1 MTSKHISGQ
10 QSGLCQLSHD
20 FEHLTS
26 NIHVITDSCRL
37 LADTQAAGVIVAAL
51 KHALSRLDTSPELSS
66 DFSIA
71 AVQQSSHLSVTSTD
85 HHEHAV
91 DLSPVDVP
99 TALLHAAVAF
109 STSKQLC
116 EQLLSADVM
125 QPIAVVLNQGGV
137 HDHHTS
143 LAVELLWNLLE
154 ACPQADPAVPE
165 GAYTANSTLTARHS
179 KLVKSPQAKPSLASK
194 QASGSLD
201 DSIGQASFSRPDTA
215 KDEDITAEYSMSKD
229 NAEGAGC
236 EASCEQ
242 DSMQGTLGSAIEAES
257 LTGSQQ
263 DSPDLP
269 ADQPLEQDT
278 DASSTAAGVEAADTH
293 GTDCCDTDNSIGV
306 AETDTQTILGLE
318 GDMTLSTADDGEDQ
332 QSTSEPGPS
341 SVPDGSHGND
351 STAEADDLEAG
362 AASDTEAEM
371 AATSQAES
379 DAQDQDAID
388 ASSGEQSV
396 AAGIVRVFGDCLANG
411 YSTADKELRNTVLVV
426 VGLFA
431 QNRHYR
437 DALCCDA
444 MLQHLLL
451 VCTEPELGDCST
463 AHLKVTPILP
473 YALVCCVALQ

>member
-1 MTSKHISGQ
+1 M
-10 QSGLCQLSHD
+10 
-20 FEHLTS
+20 HLT
-26 NIHVITDSCRL
+26 NEIHVITDSCRL

-71 AVQQSSHLSVTSTD
+71 AVQQSSHLSVTNTD

-91 DLSPVDVP
+91 DPSPVDLP

-116 EQLLSADVM
+116 EQLLSAGVM
-125 QPIAVVLNQGGV
+125 QPIAVVLNQGDV

-165 GAYTANSTLTARHS
+165 GAYTANNTLTARHS
-179 KLVKSPQAKPSLASK
+179 KLVNFPQAKPSLASN

-201 DSIGQASFSRPDTA
+201 DISGQASFSKPDTA
-215 KDEDITAEYSMSKD
+215 EDEAITADYSMSKD

-236 EASCEQ
+236 EACCEQ

-269 ADQPLEQDT
+269 ADQPLDLDT
-278 DASSTAAGVEAADTH
+278 CALSTAAEADAADTH

-306 AETDTQTILGLE
+306 AETDAQTILELK
-318 GDMTLSTADDGEDQ
+318 GDMTLSTADDDEGQ
-332 QSTSEPGPS
+332 HSTSEPGPS
-341 SVPDGSHGND
+341 FVPDDSHGND

-362 AASDTEAEM
+362 AASDTEADM

-379 DAQDQDAID
+379 DAHDQDAID
-388 ASSGEQSV
+388 ANSGEQSV

-426 VGLFA
+426 VGLLA

-463 AHLKVTPILP
+463 AYLKVTALLLC
-473 YALVCCVALQ
+473 ALVCCVALQCSSPRA

>member
-1 MTSKHISGQ
+1 MS
-10 QSGLCQLSHD
+10 
-20 FEHLTS
+20 
-26 NIHVITDSCRL
+26 DSCRL
-37 LADTQAAGVIVAAL
+37 LEDVQAAGVIVAAL
-51 KHALSRLDTSPELSS
+51 KHALSRLDTSPALSS

-71 AVQQSSHLSVTSTD
+71 AVQPSPHLSTTSTA
-85 HHEHAV
+85 HEHAV
-91 DLSPVDVP
+91 NVSPVDLP

-116 EQLLSADVM
+116 EQLLSAGVM

-165 GAYTANSTLTARHS
+165 GAYMANSTLTAHHS
-179 KLVKSPQAKPSLASK
+179 KLVKFPQAKPSLASR
-194 QASGSLD
+194 QASDSLD
-201 DSIGQASFSRPDTA
+201 DIGGQASYSRPDTA
-215 KDEDITAEYSMSKD
+215 EDENITADYDMLKD
-229 NAEGAGC
+229 NAEGAGF

-278 DASSTAAGVEAADTH
+278 GELSTAAEAEAADTP
-293 GTDCCDTDNSIGV
+293 GTDCCDTDNSTGV
-306 AETDTQTILGLE
+306 AEADAQTNLGLE
-318 GDMTLSTADDGEDQ
+318 GDMKMSTAGDGEGQ
-332 QSTSEPGPS
+332 QSTSEPGTS
-341 SVPDGSHGND
+341 SVPDDSHGND

-362 AASDTEAEM
+362 AVSDTEADM

-379 DAQDQDAID
+379 DADDQDVTD
-388 ASSGEQSV
+388 ANSGEQSV
-396 AAGIVRVFGDCLANG
+396 AAGVVRVFGDCLANG

-426 VGLFA
+426 VGLLA
-431 QNRHYR
+431 QSRHNR

-463 AHLKVTPILP
+463 AYLKVASLLLC
-473 YALVCCVALQ
+473 ALVCCAALQCSFPRA

>member
-1 MTSKHISGQ
+1 M
-10 QSGLCQLSHD
+10 
-20 FEHLTS
+20 
-26 NIHVITDSCRL
+26 
-37 LADTQAAGVIVAAL
+37 LADTQAAGVVVAAL
-51 KHALSRLDTSPELSS
+51 KHALSRLDTSPAS

-71 AVQQSSHLSVTSTD
+71 AVQPSPHLSVTSTI
-85 HHEHAV
+85 HEHAV
-91 DLSPVDVP
+91 DRTPVDLP

-109 STSKQLC
+109 STSKHLG
-116 EQLLSADVM
+116 EQLLSAGVM

-165 GAYTANSTLTARHS
+165 GAYMANSTLTARHS
-179 KLVKSPQAKPSLASK
+179 KLVKFPQAKPCLASK

-201 DSIGQASFSRPDTA
+201 DVNGQASFSRPDTA
-215 KDEDITAEYSMSKD
+215 EDEGVTADYDMQKD
-229 NAEGAGC
+229 NAEGVGF
-236 EASCEQ
+236 ETSCEQ

-257 LTGSQQ
+257 LTGSQR

-269 ADQPLEQDT
+269 ADQPLDQDT
-278 DASSTAAGVEAADTH
+278 GALSTAAGAEAADTH

-306 AETDTQTILGLE
+306 AETDAQTILGLE
-318 GDMTLSTADDGEDQ
+318 GDMTLTTAGDGEGQ
-332 QSTSEPGPS
+332 QSTCEPGTS
-341 SVPDGSHGND
+341 SVPDASHSND

-362 AASDTEAEM
+362 AASDTEAGV
-371 AATSQAES
+371 AASSQAQS
-379 DAQDQDAID
+379 DAHDQDAID
-388 ASSGEQSV
+388 ANSGEQSV
-396 AAGIVRVFGDCLANG
+396 AVGIVRVFGDCLANG

-426 VGLFA
+426 VGLLA
-431 QNRHYR
+431 QSRHYR

-463 AHLKVTPILP
+463 AYLKVTALLP
-473 YALVCCVALQ
+473 YALVCCVALQCSFPRA

>member
-1 MTSKHISGQ
+1 
-10 QSGLCQLSHD
+10 
-20 FEHLTS
+20 
-26 NIHVITDSCRL
+26 L
-37 LADTQAAGVIVAAL
+37 LADAQAAGVIVAAL

-71 AVQQSSHLSVTSTD
+71 AVQQTAHLSVTSTN

-91 DLSPVDVP
+91 DLSPVDLP
-99 TALLHAAVAF
+99 TALLHTAVAF

-116 EQLLSADVM
+116 EQLLSAGVM
-125 QPIAVVLNQGGV
+125 QTLAVVLNQGGV
-137 HDHHTS
+137 HEHHTS

-154 ACPQADPAVPE
+154 ACPQADPAINE
-165 GAYTANSTLTARHS
+165 GAYMANSTLTARHS
-179 KLVKSPQAKPSLASK
+179 KLVKFPQAKPSLASE

-201 DSIGQASFSRPDTA
+201 DISGQASCSRPDTA
-215 KDEDITAEYSMSKD
+215 EDEDVTADYDMQKD
-229 NAEGAGC
+229 NAEGAGF

-257 LTGSQQ
+257 LTGSQKG
-263 DSPDLP
+263 SLDLP

-278 DASSTAAGVEAADTH
+278 DALSTAAEAVSADTH
-293 GTDCCDTDNSIGV
+293 DTDCCDTDNSIGV
-306 AETDTQTILGLE
+306 AETDAQTSLGLE
-318 GDMTLSTADDGEDQ
+318 GTMTLSIAGDGEGQ

-341 SVPDGSHGND
+341 SVPNDSYGND

-362 AASDTEAEM
+362 AASDTEADM
-371 AATSQAES
+371 AATSQAQS
-379 DAQDQDAID
+379 DAHDQDAID
-388 ASSGEQSV
+388 TNSGEQSV
-396 AAGIVRVFGDCLANG
+396 AAGIVRVFSDCLANG

-426 VGLFA
+426 VGLLA

-444 MLQHLLL
+444 MLQHLLV

-463 AHLKVTPILP
+463 AYLKVTALLLC
-473 YALVCCVALQ
+473 ALVCCVALQCSSPRA